1 MTYLFIFTVITL
13 MILATALYV
22 AAEFATASARRSR
35 LQQMASD
42 GSRMAKLML
51 PIVEDPAKL
60 DTYIAACQLGITAST
75 LLLGFYGQAALG
87 DDVAAL
93 VVDWTGVSPEASV
106 SIAATGILLVLTVF
120 GVLLGE
126 LVPKNVGIRYPEA
139 LATYTVLPMRW
150 SMALFRPLIWFFNGS
165 GRLILRMMGVNPIAE
180 HTHIHDPDEIRLLVQ
195 ESGAGGVL
203 GREERQL
210 LENTLDLRRQT
221 VRQVM
226 IPRTRMMAAPV
237 DTPPAELLSMLA
249 NSPHSRMPL
258 FDGSTDN
265 IVGVVHLLD
274 LLCMRLEDGESL
286 RPVEAQVESGAATTV
301 MHPVSFV
308 PEHVPVYEVFS
319 RLQQEHH
326 HMAIVLDEYGGT
338 AGLVAL
344 EDLVEEIFG
353 EIQDEFDTEAPLVQ
367 VMDDGRIQVRGDL
380 LVAEFNDLMQ
390 VHLPKDDAGTVGGLV
405 LSEFGHVPEVGE
417 EAFIGGISLRVD
429 GMEHN
434 SVALISFDANK
445 EQIQRV
451 AEVIW

>member
-1 MTYLFIFTVITL
+1 MSYLFIFTVITL
-13 MILATALYV
+13 MILTTALYV

-35 LQQMASD
+35 LQQMAGD
-42 GSRMAKLML
+42 GSRMAQLML

-75 LLLGFYGQAALG
+75 LLLGFYGQATLG
-87 DDVAAL
+87 DQTAAL
-93 VVDWTGVSPEASV
+93 VVNLTGISPDAAS
-106 SIAATGILLVLTVF
+106 SISATLILLVLTIF

-126 LVPKNVGIRYPEA
+126 LVPKNVGIRYPET

-180 HTHIHDPDEIRLLVQ
+180 HAHIHDPDEIRLLVQ
-195 ESGAGGVL
+195 ESEAGGVL

-210 LENTLDLRRQT
+210 LENTLNLRRQT

-226 IPRTRMMAAPV
+226 IPRTRMVAAPV
-237 DTPPAELLSMLA
+237 DTPPKELLTLLA
-249 NSPHSRMPL
+249 NSPHSRLPL
-258 FDGSTDN
+258 FLGSTDN

-274 LLCMRLEDGESL
+274 LLCMRLEGDGSL
-286 RPVEAQVESGAATTV
+286 RAVDDQGLATEIAAV

-319 RLQQEHH
+319 RLQKSHH

-353 EIQDEFDTEAPLVQ
+353 EIQDEFDTELPLIQ
-367 VMDDGRIQVRGDL
+367 VVDENRIQMRGDL
-380 LVAEFNDLMQ
+380 LVEEFNELLG
-390 VHLPKDDAGTVGGLV
+390 VHLPTDDADTLGGLM
-405 LSEFGHVPEVGE
+405 LSNIGHVPSVGE
-417 EAFIGGISLRVD
+417 EMFIVELLMRVD
-429 GMEHN
+429 KMDRN
-434 SVALISFDANK
+434 SVALVSFKANA
-445 EQIQRV
+445 EQLHHLEGAV
-451 AEVIW
+451 

>member
-1 MTYLFIFTVITL
+1 MTYVIIFTVITL

-35 LQQMASD
+35 LQQMASE
-42 GSRMAKLML
+42 GSRMAQLML

-87 DDVAAL
+87 DEVAAL
-93 VVDWTGVSPEASV
+93 VVDLSGISPDAAT
-106 SIAATGILLVLTVF
+106 SIASTVILLVLTVF

-126 LVPKNVGIRYPEA
+126 LVPKNVGIRYPET
-139 LATYTVLPMRW
+139 LASYTVLPMRW

-180 HTHIHDPDEIRLLVQ
+180 HAHIHDPDEIRLLVQ

-210 LENTLDLRRQT
+210 LENTLNLRRQT

-226 IPRTRMMAAPV
+226 IPRTRMIAAPV
-237 DTPPAELLSMLA
+237 GTPPADLLALLA
-249 NSPHSRMPL
+249 NSPHSRLPL
-258 FDGSTDN
+258 FEGSTDN

-274 LLCMRLEDGESL
+274 LLCLRLDGGNNL
-286 RPVEAQVESGAATTV
+286 HPVAEVGPGDVTAV

-308 PEHVPVYEVFS
+308 PENVPVYEVFA

-353 EIQDEFDTEAPLVQ
+353 EIRDEFDTEAPLIQ
-367 VMDDGRIQVRGDL
+367 AQEDGRIQVRGDM
-380 LVAEFNDLMQ
+380 LVEEFNETLNA
-390 VHLPKDDAGTVGGLV
+390 HLPKDDADTVGGLV
-405 LSEFGHVPEVGE
+405 LSEMGHVPEVGE
-417 EAFIGGISLRVD
+417 TVHIATIAMRVD
-429 GMEHN
+429 LMDHN
-434 SVALISFDANK
+434 SVALVSFQADDDQLQQLK
-445 EQIQRV
+445 EV
-451 AEVIW
+451 SW